1 MQVARDLG
9 RPLGGRLT
17 MALALRC
24 RPRRGL
30 SKSRRLGWRSWP
42 FVGRARLFA
51 PSLNHCRRSGAGTDA
66 KDCDLDRVGQRQ
78 KDRRPDPTRL
88 AARDMR
94 LIMLIGRVFAA
105 VGADYRQSAV
115 WQNVFGELR
124 GGQGATR
131 DARFLIGEASKQK
144 CDRAD
149 HPHEPLCQSRT
160 DDTHLRL
167 CSSRWQE
174 ALRQFPANLNAA
186 IGRQVLSGGPQIAW
200 LAPLDA
206 VIVGELRRM
215 LPRADDEFLHEELG
229 ERRHRKRVSPP
240 KPLGVGRQP
249 VRPFHPRAAHP

>member
-1 MQVARDLG
+1 
-9 RPLGGRLT
+9 

-42 FVGRARLFA
+42 FVGRARLLA
-51 PSLNHCRRSGAGTDA
+51 PSLSQRRQSGAGNDA
-66 KDCDLDRVGQRQ
+66 KDCDLDRVGQRK
-78 KDRRPDPTRL
+78 KDRRADPARL
-88 AARDMR
+88 AATEMR

-105 VGADYRQSAV
+105 VGADYRQCTV
-115 WQNVFGELR
+115 RQNVFGELR

-131 DARFLIGEASKQK
+131 DARFLIGEAGKQQ
-144 CDRAD
+144 CDRTD
-149 HPHEPLCQSRT
+149 HPHEPLRQSQT

-186 IGRQVLSGGPQIAW
+186 IGRQVLSGGPGNCRTG
-200 LAPLDA
+200 PLDA
-206 VIVGELRRM
+206 VVVAELRRM

-229 ERRHRKRVSPP
+229 ERRYRKRVSPP

-249 VRPFHPRAAHP
+249 VCPFHPRTAHPLGRTLLCSNEELQ